1 MIFIK
6 FRYYS
11 KLLYVPTNPDWWLF
25 ICLSSLAP
33 CHTWC
38 TPRSSYSTP
47 HKLSYLEY
55 CACLAHAV
63 YFWESLLILPFPYH
77 WADSPLIHQNSA
89 QISPPPGSLLGLTP
103 QSTLDAASAH
113 GVLINFNKNFMGLP
127 PGPCTEL
134 RLIDISIL
142 IDWSAHWYVLRIN
155 VCFGDKGKAMQM
167 TYHTPSA
174 LLILLIYALTCLVL
188 NSSELKG
195 RIIGLY
201 VSDK

>member
-142 IDWSAHWYVLRIN
+142 IDWLISTLICAENKCMLWRQRESNADDLSHPLRPAHLIN
-155 VCFGDKGKAMQM
+155 LC
-167 TYHTPSA
+167 TY
-174 LLILLIYALTCLVL
+174 L
-188 NSSELKG
+188 SSFKFKWIERQDNWSLCI
-195 RIIGLY
+195 R
-201 VSDK
+201 